1 MNQQKLWTYDFTVIT
16 IGSVVSMVG
25 STLSGFAISLLVL
38 DYTGSTFLYML
49 FIVSYQL
56 PMLACPILAGPYLDR
71 MSRKKVIYRLDFLSS
86 GLFFLLFLLL
96 RSGWFSYP
104 VMLLACVLIGS
115 IEGIYHVAYDS
126 FYPNLITEGNFRKAY
141 SVSSM
146 LWPLAAMMTPVAA
159 ALYDWLGSAAPI
171 FAINALCFFTAA
183 CFERTVRHQETHMA
197 KAPPADG
204 MGALRRFRRDF
215 LEGMQYIR
223 EERGLLV
230 IALYFMTSNFCYGA
244 DALRL
249 PFFRNNAQLFTA
261 WPVAAATLYAIVAN
275 FEVGGRLAG
284 GFIQY
289 KVQIPKE
296 KKFSIAIFVY
306 TALCLLGGSALFLPI
321 PLMALVF
328 FLQGILGVT
337 SYTIRTAATQAYVP
351 DTKRARFN
359 GTFQMLCSLGSIA
372 GTLSV
377 GAMSELWPERNI
389 IVGINVFA
397 LVMVYVFMYRDREA
411 VKKVYNRDV

>member
-1 MNQQKLWTYDFTVIT
+1 M
-16 IGSVVSMVG
+16 
-25 STLSGFAISLLVL
+25 
-38 DYTGSTFLYML
+38 
-49 FIVSYQL
+49 
-56 PMLACPILAGPYLDR
+56 
-71 MSRKKVIYRLDFLSS
+71 
-86 GLFFLLFLLL
+86 
-96 RSGWFSYP
+96 
-104 VMLLACVLIGS
+104 
-115 IEGIYHVAYDS
+115 
-126 FYPNLITEGNFRKAY
+126 
-141 SVSSM
+141 
-146 LWPLAAMMTPVAA
+146 
-159 ALYDWLGSAAPI
+159 
-171 FAINALCFFTAA
+171 
-183 CFERTVRHQETHMA
+183 
-197 KAPPADG
+197 
-204 MGALRRFRRDF
+204 
-215 LEGMQYIR
+215 
-223 EERGLLV
+223 
-230 IALYFMTSNFCYGA
+230 
-244 DALRL
+244 
-249 PFFRNNAQLFTA
+249 
-261 WPVAAATLYAIVAN
+261 AAATLYAIVAN